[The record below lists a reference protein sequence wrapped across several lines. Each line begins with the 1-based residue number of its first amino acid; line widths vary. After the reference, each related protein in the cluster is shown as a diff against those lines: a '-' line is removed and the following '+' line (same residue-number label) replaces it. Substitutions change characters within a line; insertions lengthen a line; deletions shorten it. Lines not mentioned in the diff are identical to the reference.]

1 MSHALDSGTPPSFL
15 ENAERKL
22 FALIA
27 APWLG
32 GKMNASGFALAAVQR
47 QNSNSVSIE
56 AGIQTKEWLPSV
68 LVSTSM
74 PSVML
79 LSIRRL
85 FPCLSFHRSANISPG
100 RSPTRNMRNDKAVT
114 IAQVEQNLG
123 NLFRR
128 EMLRC
133 PALSGFRY
141 RAFASRIL
149 RQHLWLDRFVEHRI
163 EVHADF
169 GQNTLGVFRRH
180 LVEVRLQ
187 RELAQIAE
195 EVSPNRLSK

>member
-27 APWLG
+27 ALWLE

-100 RSPTRNMRNDKAVT
+100 RSPSTRKMRNDKPVT
-114 IAQVEQNLG
+114 IAEVEQNLG

-141 RAFASRIL
+141 REFASGIL

-169 GQNTLGVFRRH
+169 GQN
-180 LVEVRLQ
+180 
-187 RELAQIAE
+187 AI
-195 EVSPNRLSK
+195 